1 MGEIKYVAIIVV
13 YNKTIEGSITCESL
27 KKISNIN
34 VEIVIVDNS
43 ETDFHNDD
51 LCKRLGYTYISM
63 NGNKGLSKAYNVAI
77 DSTQSDIIVLFD
89 DDTNVDKRYF
99 DVLSRAVNQHPEI
112 DIFAPV
118 VYGQDG
124 VIYSPNE
131 FNFLRNHFID
141 DPTQKVSQEKF
152 NAIASCLAIRRRVF
166 ENYKFDERLFVDQID
181 QYFFCEQRQ
190 LKRKFLKLDIEI
202 YQNFYQRGNTLDP
215 ISAWN
220 RVRLRLVDIM
230 KHAELMGKMK
240 YRFLGFVKCLGLSMQ
255 IAKKSKSVNVLFKG
269 IRLTCRLF
277 FFRG

>member
-1 MGEIKYVAIIVV
+1 MRDQ
-13 YNKTIEGSITCESL
+13 L
-27 KKISNIN
+27 
-34 VEIVIVDNS
+34 
-43 ETDFHNDD
+43 H
-51 LCKRLGYTYISM
+51 
-63 NGNKGLSKAYNVAI
+63 
-77 DSTQSDIIVLFD
+77 
-89 DDTNVDKRYF
+89 
-99 DVLSRAVNQHPEI
+99 
-112 DIFAPV
+112 
-118 VYGQDG
+118 
-124 VIYSPNE
+124 
-131 FNFLRNHFID
+131 
-141 DPTQKVSQEKF
+141 PTQKVSQEKF

-277 FFRG
+277 F